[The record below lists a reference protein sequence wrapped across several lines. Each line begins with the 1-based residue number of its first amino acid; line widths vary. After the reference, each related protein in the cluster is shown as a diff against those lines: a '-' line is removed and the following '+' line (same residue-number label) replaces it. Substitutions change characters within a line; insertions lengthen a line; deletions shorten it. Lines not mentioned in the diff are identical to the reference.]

1 MELEPIEVVPEASRV
16 EEDGVVVNNLLMRKI
31 NIPSPFFRAQL
42 HHC

>member
-1 MELEPIEVVPEASRV
+1 MELEPIEVALRV
-16 EEDGVVVNNLLMRKI
+16 EGDGVVSDNLLMRKI